1 MNRSTQG
8 TARTIDKQ
16 SACGRLSARCTAAA
30 KKGEGKH
37 REPLLH
43 IALPPRN
50 GAAGNAL
57 EKAEARLAAARFQA
71 RRYEAL
77 LVLNAAKKEDAFTI
91 ALELKEAEAEVARL
105 TPASAPPRLPIQQR
119 RPTPVA
125 HLTPAAQPQPDVAV
139 NAPRETGRTAF
150 NVALW
155 TAQILLAITF
165 LALGF
170 MKVATPVAEMASRML
185 WAAFTPAPLIRTLGA
200 LEIAGAIGL
209 LLPAVTRMSSL
220 ASALAATL
228 LALVM
233 LDPIAVHLT
242 LGETS
247 KIVAPLA
254 LMVAATFI
262 AWARSRVV
270 TE

>member
-1 MNRSTQG
+1 MNRATQG
-8 TARTIDKQ
+8 SARTSDKQ
-16 SACGRLSARCTAAA
+16 SACRRLSSRCTAAA
-30 KKGEGKH
+30 KKGELKKS
-37 REPLLH
+37 EPLLH
-43 IALPPRN
+43 TAPPLRN
-50 GAAGNAL
+50 AAPTNTL
-57 EKAEARLAAARFQA
+57 EKAQARLAAARFQA

-91 ALELKEAEAEVARL
+91 ALELKEAEAELAQFA
-105 TPASAPPRLPIQQR
+105 PAPAPPRIEIKP

-125 HLTPAAQPQPDVAV
+125 QPQVAI
-139 NAPRETGRTAF
+139 AMRAARQTQPTKAF
-150 NVALW
+150 SVALW
-155 TAQILLAITF
+155 TAQVLLALTF
-165 LALGF
+165 LVLGF
-170 MKVATPVAEMASRML
+170 VKLSTPIAEMASRML

-209 LLPAVTRMSSL
+209 LLPAVTRLGSL
-220 ASALAATL
+220 ASAIAATL

-247 KIVAPLA
+247 KIAAPLA
-254 LMVAATFI
+254 LLVLSASV
-262 AWARSRVV
+262 AWARSARVA